1 MDSNDAL
8 RRRDSAE
15 TSISMHQIDPSPIET
30 PPAGD
35 KDRDMQ
41 LRLEESRASNSSA
54 RTGSTTAGPGLGSSG
69 HSAVFY
75 CTISLD
81 LQASVGLPLADLPTS

>member
-1 MDSNDAL
+1 MDSNDTL
-8 RRRDSAE
+8 RRRRDSAD

-35 KDRDMQ
+35 KDRDVQ
-41 LRLEESRASNSSA
+41 LRLEESRASTSSA
-54 RTGSTTAGPGLGSSG
+54 RNGSTTVGPGLSSTGG

-75 CTISLD
+75 CKISLPR
-81 LQASVGLPLADLPTS
+81 APGFG